1 MPTAFCEKS
10 ITSVPD
16 TDAVCEKISEQCY
29 LIDSVAINM
38 PVKVREASNAF
49 ATFLVNATAAQAWI
63 NDTGLEVIEIFP
75 GKAIMQ
81 LVGVDY
87 KDNDLGDYNE
97 AGVSFY
103 VRKPGAARGLPV
115 IGALR
120 TFMKGEAVSYIHL
133 LPVDQPFTM
142 HAGRF
147 IWGYPKWVAEI
158 DIDENDRYFETRFSD
173 QGQHVFTFRTKTG
186 GQRALNNQK
195 QPSYGYRGGKLYK
208 TVGIANGEG
217 AQFSLGGEVP
227 VLGDHPIADEL
238 RKLGLPKKPI
248 FSGSVAR
255 LVMDF
260 ESPEIY
266 NQAGH

>member
-1 MPTAFCEKS
+1 MSKDFCEQS

-16 TDAVCEKISEQCY
+16 TDAVCEKINDQQY
-29 LIDSVAINM
+29 LIDGVEINM
-38 PVKVREASNAF
+38 PVKVRRASNAF
-49 ATFLVNATAAQAWI
+49 ATFLVNAKAAQEWI
-63 NDTGLEVIEIFP
+63 ASSGLEVIEILP

-103 VRKPGAARGLPV
+103 VREPGTAKGLPV

-120 TFMKGEAVSYIHL
+120 AFMKGEATSYIHL
-133 LPVDQPFTM
+133 LPVDQSFTM

-158 DIDENDRYFETRFSD
+158 DIDENDKYYETRFSD
-173 QGQHVFTFRTKTG
+173 NGQHVFTFRTKTG
-186 GQRALNNQK
+186 GKRSLNNQK
-195 QPSYGYRGGKLYK
+195 QPSFGYRGGKLYK

-217 AQFSLGGEVP
+217 AEFSLGGEAP
-227 VLGDHPIADEL
+227 VLGDHPIADQL
-238 RKLGLPKKPI
+238 RKLGLPKKPV
-248 FSGSVAR
+248 FSGSVAE

-260 ESPEIY
+260 EPPAIY
-266 NQAGH
+266 D